1 MVNDKAIEYNSK
13 LHKVTRTITKMQ
25 EIGLN
30 VDNYN
35 KLLKEI
41 GDELASS
48 LSENMSAFFSDNMK
62 TDVLNAAHSKAIN
75 KLDLLLK
82 DMSRY
87 EIYLKTAG
95 FCGSLRT
102 FLKSDDPDSSKLI
115 ELRTKLLELLE
126 GIKNSET
133 LDYQTEGPLVEDI
146 YNLAYEFIKV
156 ELRESGT
163 SLVLS
168 EIQKDEVDKNN
179 IERAIIDELEHLNLN
194 EPKYQQLV
202 AKKHEIDSLGISASY
217 VNEDFITHILNST
230 TTYEMNQKRL
240 KELSQ
245 KLERYYNQ
253 AVALEEQVNNKKSKI
268 DAINQSR
275 KDSLKDEYLKIGKNI
290 IMTLS
295 SIGVIIGLGIG
306 AFKFTKKY
314 STGTKN
320 KVTTTTYSTIAD
332 PVTKEEY
339 LKKNEVR
346 VGNTLYEY
354 EPYKEVNTRYARY
367 SRHVTSYD
375 VTSADDLSFAE
386 YLALDLEHLGITGQK
401 KYNGLD
407 ILSLEDAYQEPYW
420 ELKKVSVDENDTIT
434 YTSKPKMIGIGLV
447 SLVVAFILD
456 ILIESYPM
464 ERIFKEN
471 AKFWYFI
478 GGLKNIKEQLTKIK
492 KENKNLKRKEKE
504 LANLYIELNQLIAE
518 NADIINKL
526 EQAVQYS
533 DNENKEEITQKL
545 ARVRKISSLIPRN

>member
-1 MVNDKAIEYNSK
+1 MAYLLLQCLKKVKDK
-13 LHKVTRTITKMQ
+13 
-25 EIGLN
+25 
-30 VDNYN
+30 
-35 KLLKEI
+35 
-41 GDELASS
+41 S
-48 LSENMSAFFSDNMK
+48 LSFCC
-62 TDVLNAAHSKAIN
+62 I
-75 KLDLLLK
+75 LK
-82 DMSRY
+82 
-87 EIYLKTAG
+87 
-95 FCGSLRT
+95 T
-102 FLKSDDPDSSKLI
+102 FLKSDNLDNSKLI
-115 ELRTKLLELLE
+115 ELRTKLLELLA

-146 YNLAYEFIKV
+146 YNLAYEFIKA
-156 ELRESGT
+156 ELRENGT
-163 SLVLS
+163 SLVLN

-240 KELSQ
+240 KELSH

-253 AVALEEQVNNKKSKI
+253 AVTLEEQVNNKKSKI

-306 AFKFTKKY
+306 AFEFTKKY

-332 PVTKEEY
+332 PKIEEEY

-346 VGNTLYEY
+346 VGNTLYKY
-354 EPYKEVNTRYARY
+354 EPYKEVNTRYDRY
-367 SRHVTSYD
+367 SRCVTSYD

-386 YLALDLEHLGITGQK
+386 YLALDLEHLGITGK
-401 KYNGLD
+401 KRYNGLN

-420 ELKKVSVDENDTIT
+420 ELKEVSIDENDTIT
-434 YTSKPKMIGIGLV
+434 YTSKPKMIVIGVV
-447 SLVVAFILD
+447 SLVIAFILD
-456 ILIESYPM
+456 VLIERYPM
-464 ERIFKEN
+464 EKWIFKEN

-478 GGLKNIKEQLTKIK
+478 DGLKNIKKQLTKIK
-492 KENKNLKRKEKE
+492 KENKDLKRKEKE

-526 EQAVQYS
+526 EQVVQYS
-533 DNENKEEITQKL
+533 DNENKEEIYQKL